1 MPRMDGTGPMGEGPK
16 TGRGMGSC
24 EGEAT
29 PRYGIGRGRGRGFG
43 SRCGRGLGRGRGLNR
58 VSAKLNKETLE
69 DQRDA
74 LKDKLSIIDAK
85 LKDL

>member
-16 TGRGMGSC
+16 TGRGAGSC
-24 EGEAT
+24 SGEAA
-29 PRYGIGRGRGRGFG
+29 PRFGLGLGRGRGFG

-58 VSAKLNKETLE
+58 VFAKTDKEALE

-74 LKDKLSIIDAK
+74 LRDRLNVIDEK